1 MNQVGRRA
9 QKKRVGGIS
18 RGTRHDVL
26 RAVVKNA
33 GIGAVVG
40 GDGIFVKAAA
50 LRVTKR
56 QVTGAIAI
64 KIGCPAI
71 GQSGEG
77 IGAVVATN
85 AVPQKCF
92 ADIVIKRGVVWPG

>member
-1 MNQVGRRA
+1 MDQVGRRA

-26 RAVVKNA
+26 RAVVNDA

-40 GDGIFVKAAA
+40 GDGIFD
-50 LRVTKR
+50 RGRRIGCTEG
-56 QVTGAIAI
+56 QVTGAVAI